1 MLNLGQFNTLTAF
14 RETDNGI
21 YLVDDKMNE
30 VLLPNIYVPKDIKKD
45 DTIEVFLYNDS
56 EDRFIAT
63 TIIPKIQLH
72 EYALLR
78 AKAVND
84 IGAFFDW
91 GLTKDL
97 LVPYSQQAKEIIE
110 GRSYV
115 VYLYVDELTQR
126 LVGTTKI
133 KNTFKDIPV
142 ELEVGDEVDILA
154 YGKSD
159 LGISVIVD
167 NKYRGMLFEN
177 ELFEEIIYGD
187 RKKAYVKN
195 IRPDNKIDLSLNR
208 LGYVAVDDNIQ
219 RVIDELNA
227 NKGFLALHD
236 KSSPDDIYEQ
246 LGMSKKIFKKVIGA
260 LYKQKQIEIT
270 DKGVKLL

>member
-1 MLNLGQFNTLTAF
+1 MLNLGQFNTLTAL

-21 YLVDDKMNE
+21 YLVDEDMNE
-30 VLLPNIYVPKDIKKD
+30 VLLPNIYVPKEIKKD

-56 EDRFIAT
+56 EDRAIAT
-63 TIIPKIQLH
+63 TLIPIVQLH
-72 EYALLR
+72 EYALLK
-78 AKAVND
+78 AKVVND

-115 VYLYVDELTQR
+115 VYLYLDELTER
-126 LVGTTKI
+126 LVGSTKI
-133 KNTFKDIPV
+133 KNSFKDIPV
-142 ELEVGDEVDILA
+142 DLAVGDEVNILA
-154 YGKSD
+154 WGKSD
-159 LGISVIVD
+159 LGISVIV
-167 NKYRGMLFEN
+167 NNMYRGMLFEN

-187 RKKAYVKN
+187 RKTAYVKN
-195 IRPDNKIDLSLNR
+195 IRPDNKIDVSLNR
-208 LGYVAVDDNIQ
+208 LGYAAVDDNTQ

-227 NKGFLALHD
+227 NNGFLDLHD

-270 DKGVKLL
+270 DKGIKLV